1 MSINYYLF
9 CRESYNRVINSLED
23 IINIFEEMEK
33 HTQEE
38 DTQEKQSNFKSDTIL
53 LNESHNKLFFSSKKQ
68 DIQVLKNICDK
79 NILELCKHTFI
90 EDTIDI
96 TPDKS
101 QNIRYCSICE
111 YTDPNY

>member
-23 IINIFEEMEK
+23 IINIFEEIDESIKEEK
-33 HTQEE
+33 LQL
-38 DTQEKQSNFKSDTIL
+38 KSDAIL
-53 LNESHNKLFFSSKKQ
+53 LNQSHNKLFFSFKKQ

-79 NILELCKHTFI
+79 KILEICNHTFI

-96 TPDKS
+96 TPDRS

>member
-9 CRESYNRVINSLED
+9 CRESYNRIIHDLDN
-23 IINIFEEMEK
+23 IINIFEELDECIK
-33 HTQEE
+33 EE
-38 DTQEKQSNFKSDTIL
+38 HEVLNSDVVLSNQ
-53 LNESHNKLFFSSKKQ
+53 SHNKLFFYSRKKHM
-68 DIQVLKNICDK
+68 QVLRSVCDK
-79 NILELCKHTFI
+79 KILELCKHEFV

-111 YTDPNY
+111 YTDPK

>member
-9 CRESYNRVINSLED
+9 CRDSYNRVINSLED
-23 IINIFEEMEK
+23 IINIFEEIDESIKEEK
-33 HTQEE
+33 LQL
-38 DTQEKQSNFKSDTIL
+38 KSDAIL
-53 LNESHNKLFFSSKKQ
+53 LNQSHNKLFFSFKKQ

-79 NILELCKHTFI
+79 KILEICNHTFI

-96 TPDKS
+96 TPDRS

>member
-9 CRESYNRVINSLED
+9 CRESYNRVIHNLED
-23 IINIFEEMEK
+23 IINIFEEIDESIKEEK
-33 HTQEE
+33 LQL
-38 DTQEKQSNFKSDTIL
+38 KSDTIL
-53 LNESHNKLFFSSKKQ
+53 LNQSHNKLFFCSRKEH
-68 DIQVLKNICDK
+68 INFLKNVCDK
-79 NILELCKHTFI
+79 KILELCNHNFI

-96 TPDKS
+96 TPDRS